1 MFERFTH
8 AAREVV
14 VVAQEEAAAIG
25 HDHVGTEHLLL
36 GVAER
41 DSGVLASLGVD
52 RARLR
57 SVVAGLWPDGLD
69 ADALAT
75 IGIDLEAVRR
85 SVEDSFGPGALTGRG
100 GSRCGRRA
108 GHMPLCPRAKRALE
122 RALREALKLGHRHIG
137 AKHVLL
143 GLAHDPES
151 GAALAL
157 RRCGT
162 SPEAVRAAT
171 LAALRDAA

>member
-8 AAREVV
+8 AARDAVV
-14 VVAQEEAAAIG
+14 CAQEEAAALG

-36 GVAER
+36 GVAAR
-41 DSGVLASLGVD
+41 DGGVLASLGVE
-52 RARLR
+52 RAALR
-57 SVVAGLWPDGLD
+57 AAVAGLWPEGLD

-85 SVEDSFGPGALTGRG
+85 SVEQSFGPGALTGR
-100 GSRCGRRA
+100 RRRGRV
-108 GHMPLCPRAKRALE
+108 PLCPRAKRALE
-122 RALREALKLGHRHIG
+122 RSLREALAQRDRHIG
-137 AKHVLL
+137 PEHLLL
-143 GLAHDPES
+143 GLASDPDS

-157 RRCGT
+157 RRCGA
-162 SPEAVRAAT
+162 SPDALRAAT